1 MWLYCL
7 WYSAFLGSF
16 VDLLLSKQSRKEWKC
31 VLGYRTGEEG
41 HLTERALQ
49 GAQRQ
54 LGSWESNPHPKITNH
69 GACLFIKRSVNARE
83 PDTQH
88 PLVSARVGWKQVK
101 VFDHWLFTE
110 SWCSWVAPSVLKLWP
125 FRRSCGVGFRICGR
139 CTGKR
144 TSVLWNWG
152 RLVST
157 FFWILYYHTFFF
169 QRFFQIT
176 WI

>member
-1 MWLYCL
+1 MKMCL
-7 WYSAFLGSF
+7 R
-16 VDLLLSKQSRKEWKC
+16 SKNRW
-31 VLGYRTGEEG
+31 R
-41 HLTERALQ
+41 RASQ
-49 GAQRQ
+49 GARRW
-54 LGSWESNPHPKITNH
+54 LGSWESSPHAKISKPW
-69 GACLFIKRSVNARE
+69 CLAIYKEKHQCQGIGHSPSFGQCPVRWK
-83 PDTQH
+83 
-88 PLVSARVGWKQVK
+88 PLH

-144 TSVLWNWG
+144 TSVLWDWG

-157 FFWILYYHTFFF
+157 FPLILYYHTCFF